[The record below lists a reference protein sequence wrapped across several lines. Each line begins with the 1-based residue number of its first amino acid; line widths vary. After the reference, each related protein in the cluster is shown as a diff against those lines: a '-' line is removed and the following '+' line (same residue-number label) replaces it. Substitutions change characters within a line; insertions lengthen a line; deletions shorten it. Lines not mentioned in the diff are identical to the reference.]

1 MTCPGA
7 RRSAE
12 SQKTAI
18 VPVTAP
24 NGPKTAKVPGKGR
37 FLTVYAF
44 RLRTRQNITQSSP
57 LPLTAPSRSHNGPT
71 STKSPRPSPDSS
83 KQPMPANTSP
93 ECQRCAPT
101 APNSQD
107 QPRMPEMRPDS
118 SKHGLSTLNR
128 TIPQLFASF
137 GPFWSKSAQTGP
149 ILAKRCQHA

>member
-12 SQKTAI
+12 SQQTAI
-18 VPVTAP
+18 VPVT
-24 NGPKTAKVPGKGR
+24 KTAKVPGKGR

-128 TIPQLFASF
+128 TIPQLF
-137 GPFWSKSAQTGP
+137 GPCWSKSAQTRP
-149 ILAKRCQHA
+149 ILAKTAKTTEIH